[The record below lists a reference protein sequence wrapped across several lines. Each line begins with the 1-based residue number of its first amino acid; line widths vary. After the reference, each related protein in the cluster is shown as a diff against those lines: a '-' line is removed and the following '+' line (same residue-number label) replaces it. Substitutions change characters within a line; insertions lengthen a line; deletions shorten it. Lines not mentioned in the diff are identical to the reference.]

1 MPLPFERKRIAIADF
16 HRLSIHVLL
25 VIMRGDILSP
35 ERGSRIWFMKIRAAE
50 SSDLESASQ
59 LWFDRMNLLQ
69 QTDWQIKLLPD
80 AKEDWRTKASSWIAD
95 DQVRFLVAENNEELI
110 GLIAVGLAKGM
121 PGLYPQRKA
130 VLLDMA
136 VDLHATHRGLG
147 KQLLDMAKR
156 WLSAKNVTEL
166 EVDVPAHY
174 PVETAFWRAQGA
186 ELRFERRWLRI

>member
-1 MPLPFERKRIAIADF
+1 MPLPFESKRIAIADF
-16 HRLSIHVLL
+16 HRLCIHVLL

-35 ERGSRIWFMKIRAAE
+35 ERGSRIRFMKIRAAQ

-80 AKEDWRTKASSWIAD
+80 AKEHWRTTASNWIAD

-110 GLIAVGLAKGM
+110 GLIAVGLAEGT

-156 WLSAKNVTEL
+156 WLSAKDVTQL
-166 EVDVPAHY
+166 EVDVPARY

>member
-16 HRLSIHVLL
+16 HRLCIHVLL

-35 ERGSRIWFMKIRAAE
+35 ERGSRIRFMKIRVAE
-50 SSDLESASQ
+50 SSDLEPASQ

-130 VLLDMA
+130 ALLDMA

-174 PVETAFWRAQGA
+174 PVETVFWRAQGA

>member
-1 MPLPFERKRIAIADF
+1 
-16 HRLSIHVLL
+16 
-25 VIMRGDILSP
+25 MRGDILSP
-35 ERGSRIWFMKIRAAE
+35 ERGNRIRFMKIRAAE
-50 SSDLESASQ
+50 SSDLGSASQ

-80 AKEDWRTKASSWIAD
+80 AKEDWRTKAGSWIAD
-95 DQVRFLVAENNEELI
+95 EKVRFLVAENNEELI

-166 EVDVPAHY
+166 EVDAPAHY